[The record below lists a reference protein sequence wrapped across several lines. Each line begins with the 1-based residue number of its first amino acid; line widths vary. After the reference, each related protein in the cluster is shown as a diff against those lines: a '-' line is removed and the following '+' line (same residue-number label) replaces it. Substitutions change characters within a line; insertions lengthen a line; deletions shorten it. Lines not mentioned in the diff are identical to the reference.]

1 MLLVAFILGSIS
13 ISAVAKTTVS
23 VSGSTTVLPL
33 AEACAEAF
41 NSQSSDY
48 QVLVTGGGTGA
59 GITAAAEGRS
69 DIAMAS
75 REVTADE
82 MKKYSNKFEQN
93 EIGYDGVCI
102 AVSKQIY
109 DAGVTNLTKDQVKE
123 IYAGNI
129 TNWNQVGG
137 PDKPIYAIA
146 REQGSGTRDT
156 FNELIMGST
165 KAETKESTV
174 AQGSAEVKTAIVG
187 SDKAIGYVGFSYIQD
202 DTIKAI
208 ALNGVLPTVQ
218 SIKNGSYLL
227 SRHLYLYTFGDPTPG
242 AKAFIDFTKS
252 AAGQNIAQENGFIPL
267 TSTANVQPVESN
279 VSQSSAQASGG
290 QAPAQKTPGFEGI
303 FALGSLLGV
312 FYLILGGGP
321 KNRLMTGLSF

>member
-1 MLLVAFILGSIS
+1 MLLVTLILGSIS
-13 ISAVAKTTVS
+13 FSAAAKTTVS

-59 GITAAAEGRS
+59 GITAVAEGRS

-82 MKKYSNKFEQN
+82 NKKYGDKFEQN

-109 DAGVTNLTKDQVKE
+109 DAGVTDLTTNQVKE

-137 PDKPIYAIA
+137 PDKPIYVIA

-165 KAETKESTV
+165 TAETKENTV
-174 AQGSAEVKTAIVG
+174 AQGSAEVKTAIAG
-187 SDKAIGYVGFSYIQD
+187 SDKAIGYLGFSYIQEGV
-202 DTIKAI
+202 IKPI
-208 ALNGVLPTVQ
+208 ALNGVLPTIQ
-218 SIKNGSYLL
+218 SIKDGSYLL
-227 SRHLYLYTFGDPTPG
+227 NRHLYLYTFGDPKPG
-242 AKAFIDFTKS
+242 ARVFIDFTKS
-252 AAGQNIAQENGFIPL
+252 SAGQNIAQENGFIPL
-267 TSTANVQPVESN
+267 TSTANVQQVESN
-279 VSQSSAQASGG
+279 VSQPSAQANGG
-290 QAPAQKTPGFEGI
+290 QAPAQEAPGFESL
-303 FALGSLLGV
+303 FALGSLLGIS
-312 FYLILGGGP
+312 YLILC
-321 KNRLMTGLSF
+321 RRI

>member
-1 MLLVAFILGSIS
+1 MLLIALILGSIS
-13 ISAVAKTTVS
+13 IAATAKTTVS

-41 NSQSSDY
+41 DSQSSDY

-59 GITAAAEGRS
+59 GITAVAEGRS

-75 REVTADE
+75 REVTPDE
-82 MKKYSNKFEQN
+82 KAKYGDKFQQN

-109 DAGVTNLTKDQVKE
+109 DAGVKALTKDQVKE
-123 IYAGNI
+123 IYAGNT

-137 PDKPIYAIA
+137 PDKPIYVIA

-165 KAETKESTV
+165 SAETKENTV

-202 DTIKAI
+202 STIKAI
-208 ALNGVLPTVQ
+208 ALNGVLPTIQ

-227 SRHLYLYTFGDPTPG
+227 NRRLYLYTFGDPKPG
-242 AKAFIDFTKS
+242 AKVFIDFTKS
-252 AAGQNIAQENGFIPL
+252 AAGQEIAQENGFIPL
-267 TSTANVQPVESN
+267 TSTANVQPVAPN
-279 VSQSSAQASGG
+279 VSQPSAQASGG
-290 QAPAQKTPGFEGI
+290 QTPVQAQKAPGF
-303 FALGSLLGV
+303 GSLLTLGC
-312 FYLILGGGP
+312 ILGVSYVILW
-321 KNRLMTGLSF
+321 KKTRE